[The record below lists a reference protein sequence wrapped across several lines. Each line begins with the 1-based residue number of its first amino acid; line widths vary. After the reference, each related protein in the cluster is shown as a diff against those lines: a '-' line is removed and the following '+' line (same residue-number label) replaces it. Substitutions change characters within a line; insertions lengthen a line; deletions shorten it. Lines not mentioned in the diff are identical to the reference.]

1 MKTIAGFLLLWLV
14 FCFLCFS
21 LTGCSRKTPVE
32 NAFHEVETSIV
43 AVKENLPPECQTKEV
58 LAKIDEVEWKRQTAE
73 SVCQATAGGWGYRTD
88 TSSCG
93 ALRHPAVSR
102 RGGEHSLL
110 ERTRWWRIA

>member
-1 MKTIAGFLLLWLV
+1 MRVVAGLFLLWLV
-14 FCFLCFS
+14 FCFLFFS

-73 SVCQATAGGWGYRTD
+73 SVCQAKIKD
-88 TSSCG
+88 TQNKY
-93 ALRHPAVSR
+93 
-102 RGGEHSLL
+102 
-110 ERTRWWRIA
+110 ERVLWVLGFIIFILFAKIFTKK

>member
-1 MKTIAGFLLLWLV
+1 MRAIAGLVLLWLV

-21 LTGCSRKTPVE
+21 LTGCSRKTPME

-73 SVCQATAGGWGYRTD
+73 YVCQAKIKD
-88 TSSCG
+88 TQNKY
-93 ALRHPAVSR
+93 
-102 RGGEHSLL
+102 
-110 ERTRWWRIA
+110 ERVLWVLGFIILTLFAKIFTKK

>member
-1 MKTIAGFLLLWLV
+1 MRVIAGFFLLWLV

-58 LAKIDEVEWKRQTAE
+58 LTKIDEVEWKRKTAE
-73 SVCQATAGGWGYRTD
+73 SVCDAKIKD
-88 TSSCG
+88 TQNKYERVLWVLSFIIL
-93 ALRHPAVSR
+93 ALFAKNF
-102 RGGEHSLL
+102 
-110 ERTRWWRIA
+110 TKK

>member
-1 MKTIAGFLLLWLV
+1 MKTIAGLFLLWLL
-14 FCFLCFS
+14 FCFCIFG

-73 SVCQATAGGWGYRTD
+73 SVCQAKIKD
-88 TSSCG
+88 TQTKY
-93 ALRHPAVSR
+93 
-102 RGGEHSLL
+102 
-110 ERTRWWRIA
+110 ERVLWVLGFIILGFLAKNFIKK

>member
-1 MKTIAGFLLLWLV
+1 MKTIAGLLLLWLL
-14 FCFLCFS
+14 FCFCIFG

-73 SVCQATAGGWGYRTD
+73 SVCQAKIKDAQTKY
-88 TSSCG
+88 
-93 ALRHPAVSR
+93 
-102 RGGEHSLL
+102 
-110 ERTRWWRIA
+110 ERVLWVLGFIILGFLAKNFIKK